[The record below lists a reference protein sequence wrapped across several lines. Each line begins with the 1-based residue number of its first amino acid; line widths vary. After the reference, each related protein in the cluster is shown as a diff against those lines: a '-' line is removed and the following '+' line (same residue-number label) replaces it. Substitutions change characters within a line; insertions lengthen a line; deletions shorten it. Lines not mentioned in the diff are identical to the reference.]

1 MDLTWGLVLFSLR
14 GPRCFGLVSLAVH
27 FKGINK
33 SLPVGGRAKQM
44 FNADTSQ
51 GPGEHVSRIN

>member
-1 MDLTWGLVLFSLR
+1 MILGGGLTVDLTWGLVLFSLR

-33 SLPVGGRAKQM
+33 SLAVGGRA
-44 FNADTSQ
+44 
-51 GPGEHVSRIN
+51 E

>member
-1 MDLTWGLVLFSLR
+1 MRNEVILGGGLTVDLTWGLVLFSLR

-33 SLPVGGRAKQM
+33 SLAVGGRA
-44 FNADTSQ
+44 
-51 GPGEHVSRIN
+51 E